1 MPVPVLDDRSYNQ
14 LVAELRGRIPA
25 YTQEWTN
32 QQESDPGVTLLELF
46 AFLGENLLFRFN
58 QIPDA
63 TKLWLLRMLQV
74 PLLPARPSTGLVTLS
89 QNSPSL
95 DPPPQVYKGSTVRAG
110 NIPFETLVDVVSLP
124 VTARALA
131 KLQAP
136 TPTTPELVA
145 AVERA
150 IDARGGLAAGE
161 EPQFYAPQTLKTS
174 PTAVGV
180 DSLQMSQSVD
190 STLWVAVIAADG
202 VDAGKLR
209 DAGSPLDGQDL
220 NIGIW
225 LTNQYPSMPEVDP
238 CGGLTPPPPPGQ
250 ATPAPTVN
258 WQISVAHT
266 GDDGNPAYMPVKLD
280 SDSTAGLTTNGVAA
294 IRLPAG
300 LTSGGWPVGIVTPPS
315 PDLAGAGD
323 WPPVLDDNPAV
334 VFWLRAYPASGAPA
348 ISDVSF
354 VGVNAATVDQ
364 MQTTGLE
371 FVGTGNGMA
380 GQQLSLV
387 NAGVDPAS
395 LVLQVQEQQVWV
407 NWTRVDTLAGA
418 GPNDRV
424 YLLDAASGTITCGD
438 TERGRAFPIG
448 DTIRART
455 YRYGGGKAGN
465 VAPGAISTID
475 GGVPVKVANP
485 FAFSDGADAE
495 TIEHAMTR
503 IPAKLSTHDR
513 AVTATDFAQFASV
526 QGVGRAE
533 CLPHF
538 HPPTL
543 DQQAAGVVTV
553 VIWPTADLLHPEAPT
568 PDRALLSAV
577 CAELDPRRLVT
588 TELYV
593 VPPTYHQVAVSVG
606 VHAQPGYSGNAVSN
620 WVEQVLRQYL
630 APLPPLGPASGGW
643 PLGRQVFGPELMAA
657 ALQVEGIDYLE
668 PVQLGELDSNGNWQ
682 TVDPSQPIVLKPWEV
697 VQLSSITVVP
707 GTPLTPGQ
715 PIPGPSITPA
725 PGTVGTPGGP
735 GQPAPAPPTPT
746 TLLPIPVP
754 MEEC

>member
-1 MPVPVLDDRSYNQ
+1 MPVPVLDDRTYDQ
-14 LVAELRGRIPA
+14 FKAELVGRIPA

-32 QQESDPGVTLLELF
+32 QQASDPGVTLLELF
-46 AFLGENLLFRFN
+46 SFLGENLLYRFN

-63 TKLWLLRMLQV
+63 TKLWLLRMLRV
-74 PLLPARPSTGLVTLS
+74 PPLPARPSTGLVTLS
-89 QNSPSL
+89 QQSPSL
-95 DPPPQVYKGSTVRAG
+95 NPPPTVNKGSMVRAG
-110 NIPFETLVDVVSLP
+110 VTPFETLVDVISLP
-124 VTARALA
+124 VTATALA
-131 KLQAP
+131 KMPAP
-136 TPTTPELVA
+136 EPTTPELVA

-174 PTAVGV
+174 PGAAGV
-180 DSLQMSQSVD
+180 ESLQVSQSVD
-190 STLWVAVIAADG
+190 STLWVAIIAPDG
-202 VDAGKLR
+202 VRPDDLR
-209 DAGSPLDGQDL
+209 TAGSPLDGQDL
-220 NIGIW
+220 NIGIR
-225 LTNQYPSMPEVDP
+225 LTDQYPSMPKVDP
-238 CGGLTPPPPPGQ
+238 CGGLTPAPLPGQ

-266 GDDGNPAYMPVKLD
+266 GDDGSPAYMPVKLD
-280 SDSTAGLTTNGVAA
+280 SDSTAGLTSNGIAA

-300 LTSGGWPVGIVTPPS
+300 LTSGGWPVGIAAPPN
-315 PDLAGAGD
+315 PDLAGTGD
-323 WPPVLDDNPAV
+323 WPPQLDGDPPV

-348 ISDVSF
+348 ISDLSF

-364 MQTTGLE
+364 MQTVGPE

-380 GQQLSLV
+380 GQQFSLV
-387 NAGVDPAS
+387 HVGVDPAS
-395 LVLQVQEQQVWV
+395 LVLQVEEQQVWV
-407 NWTRVDTLAGA
+407 PWTRVDTLAGA

-424 YLLDAASGTITCGD
+424 YLLDTANGTITCGD
-438 TERGRAFPIG
+438 TLRGRAFQIG
-448 DTIRART
+448 DRIRART
-455 YRYGGGKAGN
+455 YRYGGGTAGN

-475 GGVPVKVANP
+475 GDAQVKVTNP

-495 TIEHAMTR
+495 TIEHAITR
-503 IPAKLSTHDR
+503 IPAELSTNDR
-513 AVTATDFAQFASV
+513 AVTASDFAELASV
-526 QGVGRAE
+526 QGVARAE

-553 VIWPTADLLHPEAPT
+553 VIWPTADQLHPDAPT
-568 PDRALLSAV
+568 PDRGLLSAV
-577 CAELDPRRLVT
+577 CATLDPRRLIT

-630 APLPPLGPASGGW
+630 SPLPPYGPAGSGW

-668 PVQLGELDSNGNWQ
+668 PVQLGELDSSGNWQ
-682 TVDPSQPIVLKPWEV
+682 TVDPSQPIVLQPWEV

-707 GTPLTPGQ
+707 GTPLAPGQ
-715 PIPGPSITPA
+715 PI
-725 PGTVGTPGGP
+725 
-735 GQPAPAPPTPT
+735 PAPPTPT
-746 TLLPIPVP
+746 TLLPIPIP
-754 MEEC
+754 KDEC